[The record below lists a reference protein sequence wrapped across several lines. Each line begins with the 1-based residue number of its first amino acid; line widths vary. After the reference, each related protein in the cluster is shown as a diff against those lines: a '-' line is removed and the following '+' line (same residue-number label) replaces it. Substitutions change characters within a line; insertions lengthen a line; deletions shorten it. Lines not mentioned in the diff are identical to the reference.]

1 MVKKTFPAPTP
12 PVAFLLWYL
21 PLVALSTCFYL
32 IPHGCEGFNDTLE
45 PSPAGMPLDSRDDVI
60 EDPR

>member
-1 MVKKTFPAPTP
+1 MKKFRAPTP

-21 PLVALSTCFYL
+21 PLVAHDYFYL

-45 PSPAGMPLDSRDDVI
+45 PSPAGMPLDRRDDVI